1 MGLAVA
7 IPIAE
12 ETKALVPVFKH
23 DACSTIDHVIDKIGT
38 STDILAYFSSGYYS
52 TLRVCKRM
60 GGSNCYDAALAI
72 GSIFISIAYIVGLAT
87 GAYSSNKRDSTR
99 SLAGYLES
107 ALRAEGEIFDSIDDM
122 SHTLQARDD
131 SADGQIE
138 IASGYGHIFLPTD
151 GIGLYASTLT
161 KRRSGQALG
170 FKVSYTTRM
179 ESKLTHA
186 HRVDIANRSQM
197 SNYIGL
203 WNTDHSICEGDC
215 HNECEITR
223 NIPMWIQA
231 PDL

>member
-1 MGLAVA
+1 MRFSH
-7 IPIAE
+7 P
-12 ETKALVPVFKH
+12 KALERPCFSSRWDWRLLFPSQRRPRLSCLCSWKEVSSRYMDGLEKH

-138 IASGYGHIFLPTD
+138 IAS
-151 GIGLYASTLT
+151 
-161 KRRSGQALG
+161 
-170 FKVSYTTRM
+170 V
-179 ESKLTHA
+179 
-186 HRVDIANRSQM
+186 
-197 SNYIGL
+197 
-203 WNTDHSICEGDC
+203 
-215 HNECEITR
+215 R
-223 NIPMWIQA
+223 N
-231 PDL
+231 